1 MKNVKNTKFYLTTL
15 SKNGILFKVNFF
27 EECEKVKMEVTKPE
41 RNSIAKAYGKVVSIS
56 VSFFIP
62 SKKYILDLFNNLYIE
77 KELINIY

>member
-1 MKNVKNTKFYLTTL
+1 MTTL

-27 EECEKVKMEVTKPE
+27 EECEKVKLEVTKSKT
-41 RNSIAKAYGKVVSIS
+41 NSIANVFGKVISIS

-62 SKKYILDLFNNLYIE
+62 SKSDILDLFNNLYIE